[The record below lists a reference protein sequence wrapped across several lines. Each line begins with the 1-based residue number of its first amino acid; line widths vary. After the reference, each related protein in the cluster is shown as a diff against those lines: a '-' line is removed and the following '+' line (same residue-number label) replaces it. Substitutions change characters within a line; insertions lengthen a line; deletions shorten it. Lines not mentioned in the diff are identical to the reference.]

1 MLFELLHRAR
11 YYVESVAASNM
22 LLGQECCYIECD
34 AESSMLLRRVRY
46 LDEYVAT
53 YLACYVECLATSMVL
68 LRLLCCCNSVELC
81 CSVLQ
86 HTATHCNTLRLLCC
100 CNSIE
105 LCCSVLQHTAT
116 HCNTLQHTATRYV
129 FCVAA
134 ILLSSAINA
143 TSLLLHLVCCYIPT
157 SIILL
162 SIVFL
167 RSNVY
172 VLLPSVLLRLVRC
185 CLRCC

>member
-1 MLFELLHRAR
+1 MLGIVLFELLHRAR

-22 LLGQECCYIECD
+22 LLGQECCFIECD
-34 AESSMLLRRVRY
+34 AESSMLLRRVHY

-86 HTATHCNTLRLLCC
+86 HTATHCNTLRLVCCCNSVELCCSVLQHTATHCNTLRLLCC

-116 HCNTLQHTATRYV
+116 HCNTLQH
-129 FCVAA
+129 
-134 ILLSSAINA
+134 A
-143 TSLLLHLVCCYIPT
+143 TS
-157 SIILL
+157 
-162 SIVFL
+162 F
-167 RSNVY
+167 
-172 VLLPSVLLRLVRC
+172 VLLQFY
-185 CLRCC
+185 